1 MLILQTLVENN
12 SLYLQPRCQSMVN
25 WSLDENTAVV
35 TRRRPSRR
43 RRITGRV
50 KAKHSNSA
58 RVQKIVNG
66 QLVSFR
72 VRRVVKA

>member
-1 MLILQTLVENN
+1 
-12 SLYLQPRCQSMVN
+12 MVN

-43 RRITGRV
+43 RRITGGV
-50 KAKHSNSA
+50 KSKHSDA
-58 RVQKIVNG
+58 GRVQKIVNG

-72 VRRVVKA
+72 IKRVVKA